1 MKSRLRHEHVG
12 FTLIELLVVVAIIAL
27 LAAILMPSLVK
38 AREQA
43 KAVVCLSNMH
53 NIGTSFA
60 LYHNV
65 YQDYYPTA
73 YSYVDGASSSN
84 GYYHWTAALSK
95 TEYKESVAS
104 RTYPKAAKQYICPSH
119 SPGGWAP
126 TNFTTWRLPDPPAG
140 QSSQDVSDTVD
151 DQQAPRLSYVV
162 NEIIMPRKK
171 FDSIY
176 DRQKPPGTSNLCLV
190 KVTEVESPSN
200 TIAVAEFSN
209 SANCIWGNSVGGG
222 TAYKSHRPTN
232 GIKSNQVNAVFDGEG
247 YLTGTQVYKLSF
259 AEAAEAIAAVI
270 ADKAAASVSH
280 HISYTNPYMHDEE
293 SNYLF
298 VDGHASRHSLK
309 ETLDPGYYMWGK
321 RVYSVADKP
330 IIDDFLP

>member
-1 MKSRLRHEHVG
+1 MKPMTENRRFG

-27 LAAILMPSLVK
+27 LAAILMPSIVK

-43 KAVVCLSNMH
+43 KAAVCLNNLH
-53 NIGTSFA
+53 NIGTAFA

-65 YQDYYPTA
+65 SHDYYPTA
-73 YSYVDGASSSN
+73 YNYVDGASSAN

-95 TEYKESVAS
+95 TEYKGEVDS
-104 RTYPKAAKQYICPSH
+104 RTYPKVAKQYICPSH
-119 SPGGWAP
+119 APGGWAP
-126 TNFTTWRLPDPPAG
+126 TNFTTWRIPEPPAG
-140 QSSQDVSDTVD
+140 QSSQDVSNTVD

-162 NEIIMPRKK
+162 NEVIMPRKK
-171 FDSIY
+171 FDSYY

-190 KVTEVESPSN
+190 KVTEVEAPSN

-222 TAYKSHRPTN
+222 TAFKSHRPTN
-232 GIKSNQVNAVFDGEG
+232 GIKSDQANNVFEGEN
-247 YLTGTQVYKLSF
+247 YQTGTKVYKLSF
-259 AEAAEAIAAVI
+259 AEAAQAIAAVI
-270 ADKAAASVSH
+270 ADKSAASVSH
-280 HISYTNPYMHDEE
+280 HISYTNPYMHEDE

-309 ETLDPGYYMWGK
+309 ETLDSGYYMWGK
-321 RVYSVADKP
+321 KVYSVADKP
-330 IIDDFLP
+330 VIEDNLP